1 VQIDFYYFADCPS
14 HEDALAR
21 LKSLLA
27 QEGLTAD
34 IRVAEVMSEE
44 EAEDL
49 AFIGSPT
56 IRVDGEDIDPGAAE
70 RHDYGLSC
78 RVYQRADG
86 RISPLP
92 PPEMIAAALRRA
104 AT

>member
-21 LKSLLA
+21 LKSVLA

-56 IRVDGEDIDPGAAE
+56 IRIDGDDIDPSAAE
-70 RHDYGLSC
+70 QHDYGLSC
-78 RVYQRADG
+78 RGYRRADG